1 MIRGRKRNGEKCRK
15 FVKKTKKSK
24 LITNPNQNIYER
36 KEINQKLC
44 ERGNRNMSSVMTKI
58 VKIDKNHITAL
69 LDEFLISE
77 MTVFQVIRRDCK
89 GDSRLVY
96 HIIW

>member
-1 MIRGRKRNGEKCRK
+1 MN
-15 FVKKTKKSK
+15 KSK
-24 LITNPNQNIYER
+24 IY
-36 KEINQKLC
+36 KK
-44 ERGNRNMSSVMTKI
+44 GNRNMSSVITKI
-58 VKIDKNHITAL
+58 VKIDKYHIIAL

>member
-1 MIRGRKRNGEKCRK
+1 
-15 FVKKTKKSK
+15 
-24 LITNPNQNIYER
+24 
-36 KEINQKLC
+36 
-44 ERGNRNMSSVMTKI
+44 MSSVITKI
-58 VKIDKNHITAL
+58 VKIEKYHIIAL